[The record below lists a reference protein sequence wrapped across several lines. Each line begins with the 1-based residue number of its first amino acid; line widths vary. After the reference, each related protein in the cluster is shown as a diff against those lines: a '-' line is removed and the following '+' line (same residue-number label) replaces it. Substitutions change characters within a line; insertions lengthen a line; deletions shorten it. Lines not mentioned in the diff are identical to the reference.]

1 MPKQVFN
8 FTIPVKPRTKKNHSQ
23 LVTLKNGRQ
32 MLLPSKPYKEFEKA
46 VCDWFKDLS
55 TGRLYTSDFTKVSF
69 PIHTPVNLKCHFY
82 KDKNYKSDLTG
93 YLQAIQDSLVKAGFL
108 DDDNSKIIVSVN
120 GSKVF
125 LDRENPRIEIEVTFL
140 EGENYV

>member
-1 MPKQVFN
+1 MTKRIFN

-46 VCDWFKDLS
+46 VCEWFKK
-55 TGRLYTSDFTKVSF
+55 GAKYFMVSF
-69 PIHTPVNLKCHFY
+69 PIQTPVNLKCHFY
-82 KDKNYKSDLTG
+82 KDKNYKSDLAG

-108 DDDNSKIIVSVN
+108 DDDNSKIVVSTD
-120 GSKVF
+120 GSRVL
-125 LDRENPRIEIEVTFL
+125 LDRENPRIEVEVTFL